1 MKLPLPYS
9 SKLSTLSTV
18 FFGLAP
24 NLTVTILAESNQ

>member
-9 SKLSTLSTV
+9 SKLYTLSTV
-18 FFGLAP
+18 FSGLAP

>member
-18 FFGLAP
+18 FSGLAP
-24 NLTVTILAESNQ
+24 KLTVTILAESNQ